1 MTHVKPASVLPA
13 ALVASV
19 LASAACAARA
29 PAPAPAAAS
38 PAPAAAPPAPTVA
51 AGVPVAFDEDRVR
64 NQLFAAMEGDDDALA
79 RAEQACDDALRRSP
93 ADAEALVMHGIATSV
108 RSWRAFQT
116 GDVAKGRGYWGRAA
130 SEMDRA
136 VALAPENVAVRI
148 PRGATL
154 FGVASGTEGTPLA
167 HECLEKAVGDYEAT
181 LRIQGAAFDARP
193 LHDRSELLWGLADGW
208 QHLGDSAR
216 ARTYYARL
224 VQQCSPSPIAA
235 AAQKRLDGDATA
247 GRPSCKDGCHGD

>member
-29 PAPAPAAAS
+29 PTPAPAAAA
-38 PAPAAAPPAPTVA
+38 PAPAVA
-51 AGVPVAFDEDRVR
+51 AGVPVAFDEETVR
-64 NQLFAAMEGDDDALA
+64 NQIFAAMDGDDAALE
-79 RAEQACDDALRRSP
+79 RAEHACDDALRRSP
-93 ADAEALVMHGIATSV
+93 DDAEALVMHGIATSV
-108 RSWRAFQT
+108 RSWRAFQA
-116 GDVAKGRGYWGRAA
+116 GDVAKGRAYWGRAQ

-154 FGVASGTEGTPLA
+154 FGVARGTEGTPLA
-167 HECLEKAVGDYEAT
+167 HESLEKAVGDYEAT

-235 AAQKRLDGDATA
+235 AAQKRLDGDAA
-247 GRPSCKDGCHGD
+247 AARPSCKDGCHGG